1 MSLEGSGNATL
12 SGAIGGTGSF
22 TKSGSGTATLNGT
35 NSYTGNTTITG
46 GILRVGGTNAIG
58 DSSRVSQTGGT
69 IDFIGGTSETI
80 HSFIGTG
87 GLIDFEG
94 ISELTVLNDSIFRD
108 ITIGTRGTIHFKTG
122 TTSTIT
128 NSIYLLGNNEHLNFD
143 IQGDAVVNVS
153 AAINVGK
160 GNGRINKFGAGILR
174 LTANNS
180 QYGGGNRFT
189 NGTAEFTS
197 IVDAGTDQS
206 SSLGDADFQNVLQI
220 ANDSTSATLRMIG
233 TNAKNTSNRSV
244 QIGDAG
250 GSIEVADAAQVL
262 TLNGIISGN
271 GSVGN
276 GALTT
281 GGSGTL
287 VLAGANTYTGGTA
300 VTAGTLLLNN
310 TTGSATGTGAVTV
323 NSGAIIG
330 GSGTIGG
337 AASISGNHSSG
348 GSLANTSVA
357 QQTVS
362 GDLTYNAGSSV
373 TWDLIT
379 NSNSNAGTDFDQ
391 FVVGGALDFSGSTT
405 LNLNFDGGAVDWT
418 DSFWD
423 ADRNWTIYS
432 GSSSLANANNLTLL
446 SEDWQDSN
454 GVLFSTA
461 RELPNGSSFSL
472 SASGDDLVLN
482 FNAVPEPSTYALTG
496 LGLVAF
502 GWFARK
508 RRRKQV
514 SEATARRDK

>member
-1 MSLEGSGNATL
+1 M
-12 SGAIGGTGSF
+12 
-22 TKSGSGTATLNGT
+22 
-35 NSYTGNTTITG
+35 
-46 GILRVGGTNAIG
+46 
-58 DSSRVSQTGGT
+58 
-69 IDFIGGTSETI
+69 
-80 HSFIGTG
+80 
-87 GLIDFEG
+87 
-94 ISELTVLNDSIFRD
+94 
-108 ITIGTRGTIHFKTG
+108 
-122 TTSTIT
+122 
-128 NSIYLLGNNEHLNFD
+128 
-143 IQGDAVVNVS
+143 
-153 AAINVGK
+153 
-160 GNGRINKFGAGILR
+160 
-174 LTANNS
+174 
-180 QYGGGNRFT
+180 
-189 NGTAEFTS
+189 
-197 IVDAGTDQS
+197 
-206 SSLGDADFQNVLQI
+206 
-220 ANDSTSATLRMIG
+220 
-233 TNAKNTSNRSV
+233 
-244 QIGDAG
+244 
-250 GSIEVADAAQVL
+250 
-262 TLNGIISGN
+262 
-271 GSVGN
+271 
-276 GALTT
+276 
-281 GGSGTL
+281 
-287 VLAGANTYTGGTA
+287 LAGANTYTGGTA

-337 AASISGNHSSG
+337 AASISGTHSSG
-348 GSLANTSVA
+348 GSLAKTSVA